1 MLVICQLAFVVRFRL
16 FEQVREEGGVES
28 VYSRLEITFILF
40 EVRSRKSLTSFEE
53 QLFDF

>member
-40 EVRSRKSLTSFEE
+40 EERSRKSLTSFEE